1 MEFAMNLSGSFCFRR
16 VAHGV
21 ALMLCGLAVSAPAR
35 AQFETR
41 ATDTFP
47 QGETVSST
55 ALGDFN
61 HDGKLDVVMIVI
73 NGFAV
78 ALGNGDGTF
87 QAPVMY
93 NTTELS
99 YSLALA
105 DFNGDGNLD
114 IVTADYASAV
124 SVYLG
129 NGDGTFSTI
138 PINSGT
144 TEPSAQVVAGD
155 FNNDGKPDI
164 VVIDPPYISVL
175 LGNGDGSFGA
185 PSDNSS
191 FVGPGWLAVADF
203 NNDHRL
209 DVLVTGSFG
218 SGYSIGVLL
227 GNGNG
232 TLQNSITSAL
242 QYVPSTV
249 ATGDLNHDGKMDAI
263 LGYDLG
269 GVAVLLGNGDGT
281 LQSPVNYDTTG
292 LGGGEVVVDDLN
304 HDGNLDVAVPSSL
317 GYGQSGP
324 AGVDVL
330 WGNGDGTL
338 QPAELFES
346 SVSGTPVVGDLN
358 GDHLPDIALGNYIW
372 GVITML
378 NTGTVSFSPTAPLSF
393 PAQLID
399 TKSASQTVTLTN
411 SGKSTLVIDSIKVSG
426 AFKESDTCGKSLAA
440 GAKCTVSALLEP
452 TTAGLL
458 TGLITLT
465 DSASSKPQYIELSG
479 AGTGIKLSP
488 GSLNFGT
495 QKVGT
500 ASKSQVVTAT
510 NVGGAAVNFASV
522 SIGGQQ
528 RLNFSETSDCTAQAL
543 QPGASCTAT
552 VTFDPTTTGLLSAD
566 LYFTQKTQPG
576 ASPQPVS
583 LSGTGD

>member
-1 MEFAMNLSGSFCFRR
+1 MNLSGSFCSRR
-16 VAHGV
+16 VASSVV
-21 ALMLCGLAVSAPAR
+21 ALLCLLAFRAPAW

-47 QGETVSST
+47 QGETVSPGI

-61 HDGKLDVVMIVI
+61 HDGKLDVVMVVI

-87 QAPVMY
+87 QSPVMY

-144 TEPSAQVVAGD
+144 TEPSAQVVVGD

-218 SGYSIGVLL
+218 SGYSVGVLL

-232 TLQNSITSAL
+232 TLQNSITSSI
-242 QYVPSTV
+242 QYAPASV
-249 ATGDLNHDGKMDAI
+249 AAGDLNHDGKMDAV
-263 LGYDLG
+263 LAYDLS

-281 LQSPVNYDTTG
+281 LQPAVNYDTTG
-292 LGGGEVVVDDLN
+292 GLSAIAPVVSDLN
-304 HDGNLDVAVPSSL
+304 HDGKLDVAL
-317 GYGQSGP
+317 GAGL
-324 AGVDVL
+324 GVDVL

-338 QPAELFES
+338 QPAQYFD
-346 SVSGTPVVGDLN
+346 SGKGGVIAVGDLN
-358 GDHLPDIALGNYIW
+358 GDRLPDFALGDFLV
-372 GVITML
+372 GVTTML
-378 NTGTVSFSPTAPLSF
+378 NTGTMSFSPSAPLSF
-393 PAQLID
+393 PAQLIN
-399 TKSASQTVTLTN
+399 TKSPSQTVTLTN

-426 AFKESDTCGKSLAA
+426 AFKESTTCGKSLRA
-440 GAKCTVSALLEP
+440 GTKCNISVLFQP
-452 TTAGLL
+452 TTTGSFSGLV
-458 TGLITLT
+458 TIN
-465 DSASSKPQYIELSG
+465 DSASSKPQYIELLG
-479 AGTGIKLSP
+479 AGTALELSP
-488 GSLNFGT
+488 AALNFGS
-495 QKVGT
+495 QKVG
-500 ASKSQVVTAT
+500 SQSQPQTVTAT
-510 NVGGAAVNFASV
+510 NVG
-522 SIGGQQ
+522 
-528 RLNFSETSDCTAQAL
+528 TSA
-543 QPGASCTAT
+543 
-552 VTFDPTTTGLLSAD
+552 VTFFKRRHQRPPELQ
-566 LYFTQKTQPG
+566 FF
-576 ASPQPVS
+576 
-583 LSGTGD
+583 